1 MSENKKKRLLDTKMV
16 PAPSHAIIPER
27 DLYSRPVLEAR
38 HLGIEFGGL
47 KAVDDFNLIIG
58 KTEIAGLIGPNGAG
72 KTTVFNLLT
81 KVYQPTMGTVL
92 INGKDTAG
100 MNTVQANHLGIA
112 RTFQNIRLF
121 SNMSVE
127 DNVRSGLHNP
137 EKYGMFSGIFRL
149 PSFWK
154 GEKKQHERALELL
167 SIFDMQDMAGVQAGS
182 LPYGAQR
189 RLEIVRALATNP
201 SLLLLD
207 EPAAGMNPHETEE
220 LMHNIIKIRDQF
232 QIAIMLIEHDMNLV
246 MGICEGICV
255 LNYGRII
262 AKGTAD
268 EIQSN
273 PAVIEAYLGK
283 KKEG

>member
-1 MSENKKKRLLDTKMV
+1 MSENKKRLLDTKMV

-92 INGKDTAG
+92 VNGKDTAG
-100 MNTVQANHLGIA
+100 MNTVQANKLGIA

-121 SNMSVE
+121 NNMTVE
-127 DNVRSGLHNP
+127 DNVRIGLHNQVP
-137 EKYGMFSGIFRL
+137 YGMFSGIFRL
-149 PSFWK
+149 PAFWK
-154 GEKKQHERALELL
+154 GEKKQHERALDLL

>member
-1 MSENKKKRLLDTKMV
+1 MSEQKRFKPDTKMV
-16 PAPSHAIIPER
+16 PAPSTSILPER
-27 DLYSRPVLEAR
+27 DAHKRPVLETR

-47 KAVDDFNLIIG
+47 KAVDDVNLMIG
-58 KTEIAGLIGPNGAG
+58 PTEICGLIGPNGAG

-81 KVYQPTMGTVL
+81 KVYQPTTGTVL

-100 MNTVQANHLGIA
+100 MSTVQANKMGVA

-121 SNMSVE
+121 GNMTVE
-127 DNVRSGLHNP
+127 ENVRIGLHNQI
-137 EKYGMFSGIFRL
+137 KYGMGVGIFRL
-149 PSFWK
+149 PGYWK
-154 GEKKQHERALELL
+154 GEKAQHEKALDLL
-167 SIFDMQDMAGVQAGS
+167 SIFDMQHMADVKAGS

-201 SLLLLD
+201 RLLLLD

-220 LMHNIIKIRDQF
+220 LMENIIKIRDKF
-232 QIAIMLIEHDMNLV
+232 QIAVLLIEHDMNLV

-262 AKGTAD
+262 AKGTPD

-283 KKEG
+283 QKEG